1 MAHGASATAYGIP
14 SSRHQTVGP
23 AGPTNIEVRG
33 VRVNNLRGIDV
44 DIPLNRLVAITGLSG
59 SGKSSLALGTL
70 YAEGSRRYLDA
81 LSTYTRRRISQAAKP
96 DVDRITYLPSAVALR
111 QRPPQPGPRS
121 TVGTLSETLNILR
134 LMFSRLGSHL
144 CPNGHRLEPSLG
156 AAMSEACTCP
166 VCGVEFQ
173 LPGAESFAFNS
184 AGACPD
190 CHGLGERRD
199 IDPDAIIP
207 NPSLSLQQG
216 AVAPWRGPIRSSMPL
231 VARELGV
238 RIDVPYDQLSDHE
251 RETVLHGPAEK
262 HRILVA
268 LGKGGGVPLNVTFEN
283 AFATVEKLASRE
295 DEDGSSAFMRAGRYF
310 VRSVCPTCHGS
321 RLSAKVLSSILA
333 DQNLAEVCAR
343 PLAQLAAFADAVL
356 GWVPAGMHELAARLV
371 GEFRQSL
378 DPLLGLGLDYLSLDR
393 AGDSM
398 STGERQRIQLAHTVL
413 EKATGMLF
421 VLDEPSIGLHP
432 LNVAGLIEVL
442 WDLVRSGN
450 SVVVVD
456 HDTEILRA
464 AQHLIELGPGAGH
477 HGGTVIAQGAPAA
490 VARLDGSLIGPYLN
504 GAAAKRVR
512 PVRPIDADA
521 RAQEQWLGIEVSD
534 LFNLHNVSARFPLG
548 ALTAVTGVS
557 GAGKTA
563 LVLDSLAPALE
574 ANIAGRRL
582 PSHVRSLQAAGIR
595 NVIEVDS
602 TPIGRNARSTPA
614 TYSGVFDLIRPL
626 FSHTEAARRRKWN
639 AGHFS
644 YNVAAGRCPTCE
656 GLGELSLDVQ
666 YLPDVPVLCPDCGG
680 RRFSPETLEVTW
692 NGRSIADILEL
703 SIEDAVD
710 VFADE
715 PRIRRILSS
724 LVEVGLGYLVLG
736 EPTPA
741 LSGGEAQR
749 LRLASELRKG
759 QDGMLFIFDE
769 PSIGLHP
776 LDVETLLGVFDQ
788 LVAAEATIIVIE
800 HDLGMI
806 ANADW
811 IVDIGPGGGDHGGR
825 IVATGTPTQIRREPQ
840 SSIGVWLDRHLARR
854 G

>member
-1 MAHGASATAYGIP
+1 
-14 SSRHQTVGP
+14 
-23 AGPTNIEVRG
+23 
-33 VRVNNLRGIDV
+33 
-44 DIPLNRLVAITGLSG
+44 
-59 SGKSSLALGTL
+59 
-70 YAEGSRRYLDA
+70 
-81 LSTYTRRRISQAAKP
+81 
-96 DVDRITYLPSAVALR
+96 
-111 QRPPQPGPRS
+111 
-121 TVGTLSETLNILR
+121 
-134 LMFSRLGSHL
+134 
-144 CPNGHRLEPSLG
+144 
-156 AAMSEACTCP
+156 
-166 VCGVEFQ
+166 
-173 LPGAESFAFNS
+173 
-184 AGACPD
+184 
-190 CHGLGERRD
+190 
-199 IDPDAIIP
+199 
-207 NPSLSLQQG
+207 
-216 AVAPWRGPIRSSMPL
+216 
-231 VARELGV
+231 
-238 RIDVPYDQLSDHE
+238 
-251 RETVLHGPAEK
+251 
-262 HRILVA
+262 
-268 LGKGGGVPLNVTFEN
+268 
-283 AFATVEKLASRE
+283 
-295 DEDGSSAFMRAGRYF
+295 
-310 VRSVCPTCHGS
+310 
-321 RLSAKVLSSILA
+321 
-333 DQNLAEVCAR
+333 
-343 PLAQLAAFADAVL
+343 
-356 GWVPAGMHELAARLV
+356 
-371 GEFRQSL
+371 
-378 DPLLGLGLDYLSLDR
+378 
-393 AGDSM
+393 
-398 STGERQRIQLAHTVL
+398 
-413 EKATGMLF
+413 
-421 VLDEPSIGLHP
+421 
-432 LNVAGLIEVL
+432 
-442 WDLVRSGN
+442 
-450 SVVVVD
+450 
-456 HDTEILRA
+456 
-464 AQHLIELGPGAGH
+464 
-477 HGGTVIAQGAPAA
+477 
-490 VARLDGSLIGPYLN
+490 
-504 GAAAKRVR
+504 
-512 PVRPIDADA
+512 
-521 RAQEQWLGIEVSD
+521 
-534 LFNLHNVSARFPLG
+534 
-548 ALTAVTGVS
+548 
-557 GAGKTA
+557 
-563 LVLDSLAPALE
+563 
-574 ANIAGRRL
+574 
-582 PSHVRSLQAAGIR
+582 LQAAGIR